1 MDMAQTALAGAGVGL
16 MLGVTGVGAGSVM
29 TPLLVGVFGA
39 SLPVAIGTDLW
50 FATITKA
57 SGAAAHWRQG
67 HVHKALVLRLLA
79 GSVSAALLTTFAMR
93 SVGIGRSFAAPL
105 SVALGVALL
114 LTALAVLGQQRWQRL
129 GEALGARFGGL
140 HRPVWTVLLGAVL
153 GVLVT
158 LSSVG
163 AGAVGSAVLLLLH
176 PGLAGR
182 RLVGSDIAHAVPLT
196 FVAGLGH
203 AALGHVD
210 WHLLGGLLL
219 GSVPAIWLGSHLT
232 HRLPER
238 VTRALLSAALVA
250 AGLRFIV

>member
-1 MDMAQTALAGAGVGL
+1 MAQTALAGAGVGL

-79 GSVSAALLTTFAMR
+79 GSVPAALLTTFALR
-93 SVGIGRSFAAPL
+93 SVGNGMSFAAPL
-105 SVALGVALL
+105 SVVLGVALL

-129 GEALGARFGGL
+129 GEALSARFGGL
-140 HRPVWTVLLGAVL
+140 HRPAWTVLLGAVL
-153 GVLVT
+153 GVLAT

-176 PGLAGR
+176 PGLEGR

-232 HRLPER
+232 HRIPER
-238 VTRALLSAALVA
+238 VTRALLSVALAA